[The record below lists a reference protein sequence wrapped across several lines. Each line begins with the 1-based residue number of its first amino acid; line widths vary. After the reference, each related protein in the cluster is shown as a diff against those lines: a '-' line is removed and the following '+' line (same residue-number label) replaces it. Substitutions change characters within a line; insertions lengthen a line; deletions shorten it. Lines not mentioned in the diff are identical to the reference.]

1 MIMESVSASVSTSSS
16 SSSPSISNG
25 SNEQNDLI
33 SLVNE
38 ELNKRDFVNA
48 IKHLT
53 NAIDCK
59 LFRISNNNNI
69 NNNNN
74 NINTNNISNNESKE
88 LSQLYAIRSESY
100 LKLGLHQLAFD
111 DSINGL
117 KFNNNNENCFYFK
130 GFDPIIHFI

>member
-1 MIMESVSASVSTSSS
+1 
-16 SSSPSISNG
+16 
-25 SNEQNDLI
+25 LI

-48 IKHLT
+48 IKLLT
-53 NAIDCK
+53 NAIDIK

-88 LSQLYAIRSESY
+88 LSQLYAIRSQSY

-130 GFDPIIHFI
+130 GLFLLFLFLFFL